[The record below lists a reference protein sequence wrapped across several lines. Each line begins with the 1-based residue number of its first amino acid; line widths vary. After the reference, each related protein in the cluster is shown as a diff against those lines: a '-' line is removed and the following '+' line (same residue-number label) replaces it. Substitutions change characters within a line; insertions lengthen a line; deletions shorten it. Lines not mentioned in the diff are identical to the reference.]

1 MIVRDDLTV
10 NQARVLRIK
19 HNRISEFG
27 KTNRKNLIW
36 EIFDMQDK
44 ELALM
49 YPEIDIFK
57 DLDPDKETIEDDAPG
72 VKKEYTVKQ

>member
-1 MIVRDDLTV
+1 
-10 NQARVLRIK
+10 
-19 HNRISEFG
+19 
-27 KTNRKNLIW
+27 
-36 EIFDMQDK
+36 MQDK